1 LRRRDAFAARTLQ
14 ENRDGVALWYSRR
27 GAMGSCRHPICELIG
42 GGECSIS
49 SGRSRGCTPGLA
61 AKTIDAAVF
70 DEVRALLAAIATG
83 DHDAAIRL
91 AAIVRREARED
102 RNLLAHAR
110 DDEPELA
117 ARLAELLVRR

>member
-1 LRRRDAFAARTLQ
+1 
-14 ENRDGVALWYSRR
+14 
-27 GAMGSCRHPICELIG
+27 MGP
-42 GGECSIS
+42 
-49 SGRSRGCTPGLA
+49 P
-61 AKTIDAAVF
+61 VF
-70 DEVRALLAAIATG
+70 DEVRALLTAIAAG
-83 DHDAAIRL
+83 DRDAAIRL